1 MSTEGFM
8 RQSWRDSTTSTRLVL
23 ALTWSLAILYLVNA
37 LWFVL
42 RASNPVIQADDWYY
56 LDVFV
61 RKVIGGNL
69 HVADFFAKR
78 SADDH
83 AQPLFKLV
91 LLLEWRY
98 FDLDYVVGAVFG
110 VAAAAACALI
120 FHRVL
125 IHRRRP
131 GGAGNGVSRLAWTAI
146 CALLFSLGSVGMW
159 VWPLVALENIT
170 ILVILLFMLAVWHA
184 HRSRRY
190 LVLVA
195 ATLALGISSDD
206 SALVAV
212 IAASLGMLLAL
223 WADPEQRHPSTW
235 KIFAIVVACELL
247 VRTGYAYLPGA
258 HASHGHALA
267 PLVGVLIERIEE
279 GGWWQWILLPLV
291 LPVYYQSPLQPANA
305 PVWLFAQVIVGVLLL
320 LAHVLFWRR
329 ALRGRYSLPV
339 FMAVCMM
346 LLSYGWVAGI
356 ILWRVSAL
364 GNDYLQQPRYVLLYA
379 EQLIALLLMWA
390 GSHELQCEA
399 ATSRR
404 QTAARWQT
412 VRTRT
417 AVAGALVLLLVQAPQ
432 SIQAWRMPRYEWI
445 YYARQAAEIDAI
457 ARDPVHAKDCDLVN
471 PVCGAS
477 PEVRRGLTQL
487 LSAKRLNVYSP
498 RLQRWHPHLP
508 ALMPVPAVPVSWLDK
523 SARDREKQG
532 D

>member
-1 MSTEGFM
+1 MG
-8 RQSWRDSTTSTRLVL
+8 QSWRDSTTATRLVL
-23 ALTWSLAILYLVNA
+23 ALTWVLAILYMFNV

-42 RASNPVIQADDWYY
+42 RASSPVIQADDWYY

-61 RKVIGGNL
+61 RKLIEGNL
-69 HVADFFAKR
+69 HVADFFIKR

-125 IHRRRP
+125 IHQRRP
-131 GGAGNGVSRLAWTAI
+131 GGAGDGVARLAWTAI
-146 CALLFSLGSVGMW
+146 CALLFSLASVGMW

-184 HRSRRY
+184 HSSRRY
-190 LVLVA
+190 LVLIV

-206 SALVAV
+206 SALIAV
-212 IAASLGMLLAL
+212 IAALLGMLFAL
-223 WADPEQRHPSTW
+223 WADPEQRHPSSW
-235 KIFAIVVACELL
+235 KIFAIVVACEVL
-247 VRTGYAYLPGA
+247 VRIGYAHLSGA
-258 HASHGHALA
+258 YASHGHALA

-305 PVWLFAQVIVGVLLL
+305 PVWHFAQVIVGLLLL

-364 GNDYLQQPRYVLLYA
+364 GNDYLLQPRYVLLYA
-379 EQLIALLLMWA
+379 EHLIALLLMWA
-390 GSHELQCEA
+390 GSHELRCEGL
-399 ATSRR
+399 TSRR
-404 QTAARWQT
+404 QPAARWQS
-412 VRTRT
+412 VPTRM
-417 AVAGALVLLLVQAPQ
+417 AVAGALVLILVQVPQ
-432 SIQAWRMPRYEWI
+432 SIQAWRMPRYEWV
-445 YYARQAAEIDAI
+445 YYAKQAAEIDAI
-457 ARDPVHAKDCDLVN
+457 TRDPVHARDCDLVN

-487 LSAKRLNVYSP
+487 LSSNRLNVYSP
-498 RLQRWHPHLP
+498 RLQRWYPHLP
-508 ALMPVPAVPVSWLDK
+508 ALVPAPVVPVSSADK
-523 SARDREKQG
+523 PASNSEKQRN
-532 D
+532 